1 MTKDDKILL
10 AQYDIEKKKLTTS
23 ETGIGLSRP
32 MFIFAESDKN
42 KGIVIID
49 SKEFKEVTFKL
60 GDQGVIKNVSQ
71 ISLQGII
78 SSEAGPFVSY
88 YNVKSSHLYFVFPK
102 TQSYAVFRHKKKK
115 FVHLSTGTFNSPI
128 LEIQGMVGISKP
140 DSEEKCFLY
149 NKQGVYQFAA
159 KKNTPGNI
167 PQSPVHQES
176 PKHSKEAKKE
186 DKKRKKKK
194 ATPEQSLTQEVAIE
208 EATINL
214 KALIKKEID
223 EGIKTL
229 VLPIIDSHMK
239 RFEIQF
245 KKLVGQEVASLKSIL
260 QSETIKMQNTGQV
273 FETFMERM
281 MEVSRKFTGSLE
293 NQMKELAHAIGNRE
307 PPASV
312 PSPVPISPSVHM
324 PVHAHVVGQDQ
335 FPFSIP
341 TEPRI
346 YSASRGEKERLINE
360 YRPRG
365 EYTQGYSYMDQPKY
379 RYERPPNYMGA
390 PIQRPSGP

>member
-1 MTKDDKILL
+1 LTKGDKILL
-10 AQYDIEKKKLTTS
+10 AQYDIDKKKLITS

-32 MFIFAESDKN
+32 MFVFAESDKN

-60 GDQGVIKNVSQ
+60 GDGGVSKNVSQ

-78 SSEAGPFVSY
+78 TSETGPFIPY
-88 YNVKSSHLYFVFPK
+88 YNVKSSHLYLVFPK
-102 TQSYAVFRHKKKK
+102 TQSYLVLRHKKKK
-115 FVHLSTGTFNSPI
+115 LVHLSAGTLNSP
-128 LEIQGMVGISKP
+128 LPEVQGIVGISKP
-140 DSEEKCFLY
+140 DSEERFFLY
-149 NKQGVYQFAA
+149 NKQGVYEFTA
-159 KKNTPGNI
+159 KKNVPSNLV
-167 PQSPVHQES
+167 QSPVYQEP
-176 PKHSKEAKKE
+176 PKQPKEVKKE
-186 DKKRKKKK
+186 EKKKKKKK
-194 ATPEQSLTQEVAIE
+194 ATPEQPLTQEAAIE
-208 EATINL
+208 ETTINL

-245 KKLVGQEVASLKSIL
+245 RELVGQEVASLKSIL

-293 NQMKELAHAIGNRE
+293 TQMKELAHAVGNKE
-307 PPASV
+307 A
-312 PSPVPISPSVHM
+312 
-324 PVHAHVVGQDQ
+324 PVHAPTHTQVQAPAHAPAHTPVHSHVMSQEQ
-335 FPFSIP
+335 SPFLIP
-341 TEPRI
+341 TEPRV
-346 YSASRGEKERLINE
+346 YSASRVEQQRPINDFGRSGVQGE

-365 EYTQGYSYMDQPKY
+365 EYAGHDY
-379 RYERPPNYMGA
+379 REPMRYG
-390 PIQRPSGP
+390 